1 MTLFKFLIGN
11 ACPFLLL
18 EPNFTH
24 GLILAGNKLS
34 RSCDYTRDKV
44 SLKEISVKLFGRCL
58 RSRFILLKNFFSIM
72 KSFFSPWFSKEPAYT
87 SRGSCQIW
95 KIGRFRFGKIL
106 ALPLTRLRVRK
117 HLSTSLI
124 GQSMGRWLERLLS
137 TTNWVDNDLK
147 FYPKYIFS
155 NVSTRPRAVTWQTNV
170 IT

>member
-11 ACPFLLL
+11 AHPFLLL

-58 RSRFILLKNFFSIM
+58 RSRFISLKKISIM
-72 KSFFSPWFSKEPAYT
+72 ESFFFPWFSKEPAYT

-106 ALPLTRLRVRK
+106 ALPLTRLWVRK